1 MSRIRGPESSAS
13 TDPKWATYSS
23 LIGGSTL
30 WRSPKSSPKSFWR
43 PKMPFVNLVFGLVFG
58 TALAVS
64 KVVSKVVL
72 EMNRRHH
79 LGAVNRRKYSLNSSP
94 KTVDTPKNRVITR
107 VITRVVMRSY
117 A

>member
-23 LIGGSTL
+23 LIGGPNI
-30 WRSPKSSPKSFWR
+30 RGPESSNFCT

-64 KVVSKVVL
+64 KVVSKVFFGDESTSL
-72 EMNRRHH
+72 C
-79 LGAVNRRKYSLNSSP
+79 LPVNRRKYSLNSSP
-94 KTVDTPKNRVITR
+94 KTVDTPKNSRYYTR
-107 VITRVVMRSY
+107 YYTRSY